1 MKSEEIIK
9 LIFRI
14 IVTLVGRGRDV
25 IGEAQTEALRDTV
38 NVLSLNLG

>member
-14 IVTLVGRGRDV
+14 IVTLGRKGERRYWR
-25 IGEAQTEALRDTV
+25 GAEAQRH
-38 NVLSLNLG
+38 G